1 MTKDPSL
8 WSDAVPED
16 SEAVGFFRRDGDAA
30 RRSSCPPPE
39 LVQASR
45 VGVLSAELQE
55 QVATHVDG
63 CVVCHALADALD
75 DPSMGEMTAE
85 EHARILQRVRSGVVV
100 PVDKSRWRTWWP
112 AVAAA
117 AVFGAVALGF
127 SLLSQT
133 RNVPPAQI
141 ATRAARD
148 INLPNERSPFVLE
161 KAPIRSQGADDL
173 VWRGS
178 AAGAEGK
185 ALAAALEPYRA
196 DDFAEAATRLTRF
209 IERYPQNATGH
220 YHLGVSQ
227 LFLNRDAEAV
237 LALERAAQLTK
248 NDPDLTSDVAWY
260 LGYAYQRVGQRD
272 QAMRVLEPLCRS
284 TGPRGGQACS
294 ALTELSR
301 RAR

>member
-1 MTKDPSL
+1 MTKEPSM
-8 WSDAVPED
+8 WSDAAPED
-16 SEAVGFFRRDGDAA
+16 SEAVALFRRDGDAA

-45 VGVLSAELQE
+45 VGVLSAPLQQ
-55 QVATHVDG
+55 QVATHVEG
-63 CVVCHALADALD
+63 CVVCRALADALD
-75 DPSMGEMTAE
+75 DPSMGELTAE
-85 EHARILQRVRSGVVV
+85 EHARIRQRVRSSAK
-100 PVDKSRWRTWWP
+100 PTFSTSRWPTWWP

-117 AVFGAVALGF
+117 AAIGGVTVSF
-127 SLLSQT
+127 SLLSQFRT
-133 RNVPPAQI
+133 VPPAQI
-141 ATRAARD
+141 ITRAARD
-148 INLPNERSPFVLE
+148 INLPNERSAFVLD

-173 VWRGS
+173 LWRGS
-178 AAGAEGK
+178 AAGDEGK
-185 ALAAALEPYRA
+185 ALAVALEPYRA
-196 DDFAEAATRLTRF
+196 DDFAVAAARLARF
-209 IERYPQNATGH
+209 VERYPQNATGH

-284 TGPRGGQACS
+284 TDPRASQACS